1 MPTPQTRLGRRT
13 WQAMAIA
20 PGTFSTRMA
29 IRHTITHDRADARP
43 PGIEEIP
50 GFKTSLL
57 QLHPRGRLQTSHGRS
72 PGTIVCGQAQQPF
85 DPDRRLDDKPKPI
98 PNTRSQTCRSSRTGN
113 RIESLFTML
122 NHVSMRSS
130 ELHQATARPCGRS
143 AAPNSGAS
151 TQDRGHAR
159 LCTQGQS
166 GMVELDGFEPTTSCL
181 QSRRSPS

>member
-1 MPTPQTRLGRRT
+1 MPTPKTRLGRRA

-20 PGTFSTRMA
+20 PGTFSTRMT
-29 IRHTITHDRADARP
+29 IGHTITHSRADARP

-85 DPDRRLDDKPKPI
+85 DPDRRSSDKPKPV

-122 NHVSMRSS
+122 NHLSMRSS
-130 ELHQATARPCGRS
+130 EPHPATAHPRGRS
-143 AAPNSGAS
+143 AAPNSCAS
-151 TQDRGHAR
+151 TQDRGHAC
-159 LCTQGQS
+159 LCRRS
-166 GMVELDGFEPTTSCL
+166 HPGMVELDGFEPTTSCL